1 MIEFQVKDKR
11 FSRCGNR
18 QLPCGAR
25 PVFEYGVRETVEFT
39 FDSDLDAQ
47 ALHTLSGD
55 SMPLQSGEP
64 MLFATGVGTGARKL
78 QFEINTM
85 NQSFLEKC
93 RSFHQKLYLEIAEKK
108 NGSDRILLQ
117 DWIECSP
124 RVNVSGTPPEPVTSY
139 YTAAEVD
146 AKLAQISGGGE
157 PPDMSEYAKKS
168 ELPQKL
174 SQLENDSAFLSD
186 APADDALY
194 GRQNGQWTAL
204 VATEENYSAAEK
216 AKLAELPSAAE
227 LDQRFAALVRNLARY
242 GVFGPGFLRGGGC
255 RRQRSRNQ
263 QDQNDDILFHADCLF
278 NATPVVSVPRR
289 DSGGTRS

>member
-25 PVFEYGVRETVEFT
+25 PVLEYAIRETVEFT
-39 FDSDLDAQ
+39 FDFDLDAQ

-64 MLFATGVGTGARKL
+64 MLFATGIGTGARKL
-78 QFEINTM
+78 QFEIDTM

-146 AKLAQISGGGE
+146 ARLAQISGGGE
-157 PPDMSEYAKKS
+157 PPDLSEYAKKS

-227 LDQRFAALVRNLARY
+227 LDQRFADLATGEVDLSGYYTRAETDALLAQKPDRDELPEVPDTY
-242 GVFGPGFLRGGGC
+242 SRSEIDAMFGAFEQAAAAVIGEP
-255 RRQRSRNQ
+255 Q
-263 QDQNDDILFHADCLF
+263 
-278 NATPVVSVPRR
+278 
-289 DSGGTRS
+289 